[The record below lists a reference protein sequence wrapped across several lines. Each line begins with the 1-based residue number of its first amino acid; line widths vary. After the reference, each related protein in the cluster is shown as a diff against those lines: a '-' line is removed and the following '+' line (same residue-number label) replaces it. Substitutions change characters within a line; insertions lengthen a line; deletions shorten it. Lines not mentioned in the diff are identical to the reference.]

1 LGNLSGG
8 ILNNMVNPLSR
19 AFSTGGKVSGPPH
32 SRGGIDINVEGDEYV
47 VNKKR
52 TAILG
57 PILDWLNFGDLSK
70 RPRETTFSGDS
81 RDVSNRPVMTTPM
94 GFPSFQDTRFLD
106 LFINFLKS
114 AKMEDEGMSSSV
126 SSNTFNNSTVSSTP
140 KTASMGKK
148 SLRVPT
154 PTPPSRQITVI
165 KDTEV
170 LPPITQASARQGT
183 DGKTLP
189 TFNIMS
195 SSSHRL
201 VTLIALDLD

>member
-1 LGNLSGG
+1 
-8 ILNNMVNPLSR
+8 
-19 AFSTGGKVSGPPH
+19 
-32 SRGGIDINVEGDEYV
+32 
-47 VNKKR
+47 
-52 TAILG
+52 
-57 PILDWLNFGDLSK
+57 
-70 RPRETTFSGDS
+70 
-81 RDVSNRPVMTTPM
+81 
-94 GFPSFQDTRFLD
+94 
-106 LFINFLKS
+106 
-114 AKMEDEGMSSSV
+114 MEDEGMSSSV